1 MSGVTTSKSLDE
13 QIARVYKKNTLT
25 ESEITQLCAFV
36 REILKK
42 ESNMQ
47 FVRAPVVVVGDIH
60 GQFYDLLELFNISGK
75 PPFTNYLFLGDYVD
89 RGHYSLECATLVS
102 APRPGGT
109 SGTTAPPASAR
120 RRRPQAQMVLLK
132 ARYPQRITMIRGN
145 HESRQITQVY
155 GFYDECLR
163 KYGSERVFC
172 PHAGLSPSL
181 DTVDHIQQLNR
192 FQEIPHEG
200 PMCDLVWSDPDERC
214 GWGISPRGAGY
225 TFGAD
230 ITEQFLTTNSF
241 KFIVRAHQLVMEGY
255 SWTHPNTCVTVFS
268 APNYCYRCGN
278 MAAIMEIGDSI
289 DTRPEFVMYEASP
302 DQGDKKELNQRMP
315 DYFLW
320 APKRGAGR
328 LSGPAGAPPA
338 RRRQAPRA
346 APRPRDPHPLA
357 VSPGIV
363 QS

>member
-1 MSGVTTSKSLDE
+1 MPMEQKGFDE
-13 QIARVYKKNTLT
+13 LLARVYQKKTLS
-25 ESEITQLCAFV
+25 EREITEVCAYV
-36 REILKK
+36 KEILR
-42 ESNMQ
+42 EEQNMQ
-47 FVRAPVVVVGDIH
+47 LVRAPVVVVGDIH
-60 GQFYDLLELFNISGK
+60 GQFYDLLELFNISGRL
-75 PPFTNYLFLGDYVD
+75 PFTNYLFLGDYVD
-89 RGHYSLECATLVS
+89 RGHYSLECATL
-102 APRPGGT
+102 
-109 SGTTAPPASAR
+109 
-120 RRRPQAQMVLLK
+120 MVLLK
-132 ARYPQRITMIRGN
+132 ARYPSRVTMIRGN

-163 KYGSERVFC
+163 KYGDAKVWKEFTSLFDTLPLSAAIENSVFC

-230 ITEQFLTTNSF
+230 ITEQFLAANNF

-289 DTRPEFVMYEASP
+289 ESRPEFVMYEASP
-302 DQGDKKELNQRMP
+302 EQGDKKELNMRMP
-315 DYFLW
+315 DYFL
-320 APKRGAGR
+320 
-328 LSGPAGAPPA
+328 
-338 RRRQAPRA
+338 
-346 APRPRDPHPLA
+346 
-357 VSPGIV
+357 
-363 QS
+363 

>member
-89 RGHYSLECATLVS
+89 RGHYSLECATLVRT
-102 APRPGGT
+102 PRPGGT
-109 SGTTAPPASAR
+109 TGAPRPARAR
-120 RRRPQAQMVLLK
+120 AAARPERRPPPQTQMVLLK

-163 KYGSERVFC
+163 KYGDANVWKEFTALFDTLPLSAAIENQVFC

-315 DYFLW
+315 DYFL
-320 APKRGAGR
+320 
-328 LSGPAGAPPA
+328 
-338 RRRQAPRA
+338 
-346 APRPRDPHPLA
+346 
-357 VSPGIV
+357 
-363 QS
+363 